1 MELPAQQVEKKLS
14 QMILDKAFS
23 GVIEQSTGILVL
35 QPPLVRSKIYDIAL
49 ETIEGLELV
58 IDALYEKA
66 QGLA

>member
-1 MELPAQQVEKKLS
+1 VELPAQQVEKKLS

-23 GVIEQSTGILVL
+23 GVIEQSTGVLVL